1 MLARMTSEAA
11 PAAAVSAGATA
22 AMVGRV
28 LMLLPAAAAGSSPRL
43 HGSGHA
49 RRGRLSG
56 RCQGGCIGQ
65 PRQPVSG
72 AGQRVQTFR
81 GQQRHTLVR
90 AVFVQNRFQ
99 IIRQGTLLLFQCRQQ
114 LFFRAIQHFLRQPCT
129 LRRWP
134 DGQPGP
140 AGMSGAGRGIRG
152 RGRRG

>member
-1 MLARMTSEAA
+1 M
-11 PAAAVSAGATA
+11 
-22 AMVGRV
+22 
-28 LMLLPAAAAGSSPRL
+28 

-72 AGQRVQTFR
+72 AGQGAQTFR
-81 GQQRHTLVR
+81 GQQRHALVR
-90 AVFVQNRFQ
+90 TVFVQDGFQ
-99 IIRQGTLLLFQCRQQ
+99 IIRQGTLLLFQCGQQ
-114 LFFRAIQHFLRQPCT
+114 LFFRAVQHFLRQPCT

-140 AGMSGAGRGIRG
+140 AGMSGAGGRIRG
-152 RGRRG
+152 CGGCGQWVVLRHHDVNGKVSPWSRCPIVRVLPTPR